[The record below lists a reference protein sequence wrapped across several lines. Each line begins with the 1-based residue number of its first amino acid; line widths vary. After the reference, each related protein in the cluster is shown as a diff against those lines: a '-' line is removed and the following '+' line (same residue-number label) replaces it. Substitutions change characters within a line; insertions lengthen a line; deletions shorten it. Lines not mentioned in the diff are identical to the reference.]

1 MRRFIYIPFLL
12 ILLFLS
18 NPFSRVTTTHS
29 VVSDSLAFTVI
40 VDSSALYAALT
51 DSLHEALWAGDSSAV
66 AQLLASGAR
75 PDSIGALDNF
85 TPLHRAVEANRPDLV
100 RLLLEASA
108 NPNVMS
114 RNADGNDLTPL
125 HMAAEQGSAAMVS
138 DLLAAGARPDTST
151 VFRETPLHGVRWMM
165 DEPAIAA
172 LLLRQGADPN
182 AQTVFG
188 ATPLH
193 HAALLGT
200 SRLTRVLLVNGAD
213 PDLVNRK
220 GQSPLHIAA
229 KAGYTGVVALLL
241 DAGGD
246 PDQRDFSGQTPL
258 ALATA
263 GDYPDIVRLLLV
275 HGASPAPEEL
285 AASAAAH

>member
-1 MRRFIYIPFLL
+1 MRRFIFIPFLL
-12 ILLFLS
+12 IIPFLS
-18 NPFSRVTTTHS
+18 NPFSRILSPEPAPV
-29 VVSDSLAFTVI
+29 DSLATPI
-40 VDSSALYAALT
+40 IADSSALYEALT

-66 AQLLASGAR
+66 ANLLALGAR
-75 PDSIGALDNF
+75 PDSIGALDSF
-85 TPLHRAVEANRPDLV
+85 SPLHRAVEANRLDLV
-100 RLLLEASA
+100 RLLLAASA

-125 HMAAEQGSAAMVS
+125 HMAAEQGSVAMVS
-138 DLLAAGARPDTST
+138 DLLEAGARADTAT
-151 VFRETPLHGVRWMM
+151 VFGETPLHGVRSMM

-172 LLLRQGADPN
+172 LLLSQGADPN

-193 HAALLGT
+193 HAALLGS
-200 SRLTRVLLVNGAD
+200 SRLARVLLANGAD
-213 PDLVNRK
+213 PNLANRK

-241 DAGGD
+241 EAGGA
-246 PDQRDFSGQTPL
+246 PDRRDHSGQTPM

-263 GDYPDIVRLLLV
+263 GDFPDIIRLLLV
-275 HGASPAPEEL
+275 HGASPDQEEL
-285 AASAAAH
+285 AASEASH

>member
-1 MRRFIYIPFLL
+1 MRRYIIIPFLL
-12 ILLFLS
+12 IIPFLS
-18 NPFSRVTTTHS
+18 NPFSRVTPPQP
-29 VVSDSLAFTVI
+29 VSTDSLAFTVA
-40 VDSSALYAALT
+40 VDSLAVYEALT
-51 DSLHEALWAGDSSAV
+51 DSLHVAIWSGDSSAV

-75 PDSIGALDNF
+75 PDSIGTLDSYA
-85 TPLHRAVEANRPDLV
+85 PLHRAVEANRPDLV
-100 RLLLEASA
+100 RLLLAASA

-125 HMAAEQGSAAMVS
+125 HMAAEQGSAPMVA
-138 DLLAAGARPDTST
+138 DLLAAGSRPDTAT
-151 VFRETPLHGVRWMM
+151 VFGETPLHGVRSMM

-172 LLLRQGADPN
+172 LLLSQGADPN

-193 HAALLGT
+193 HAALLGS

-213 PDLVNRK
+213 PELVNRL

-229 KAGYTGVVALLL
+229 KAGHTGVVALLL
-241 DAGGD
+241 DAGSS
-246 PDQRDFSGQTPL
+246 PDRRDRSGQSPL
-258 ALATA
+258 DLARA

-275 HGASPAPEEL
+275 HGAQPAPEEL
-285 AASAAAH
+285 AASAEAH